1 MLKIEFDGKNLTV
14 NYGAFRLLSTPFAS
28 AIKREKTYT
37 SNRGTVKA
45 TIEEKE
51 HIRLD
56 NVKKL
61 SENAYELYAEGH
73 SLRIEI
79 EEREPGCEVFL
90 EGEEGWAYEFK
101 IHGIEGEAVFG
112 GGEQYRQTNLRG
124 ERVVNFVSEHIK
136 ASTLVEKVILPND
149 RYREKTADAI
159 GSYSPMPVFVTDKG
173 RLFYFDTASDGVSKF
188 GTNNYR
194 FSFDRCPKSFMLLR
208 GDSYEQ
214 LARALA
220 KRNRPGM
227 YLPEWCLDGMILGVQ
242 GGNDKAISK
251 AFTMLDAGAKVSAVW
266 CQDWSGENITVMG
279 KQVWWEWE
287 YHYRLYSDLPEAI
300 KRLGSRGVR
309 FLAYI
314 NPYLVKDSNMYNQ
327 CRDNGWLITHEDG
340 SVYHIKSTTFDAGMI
355 DLTNPEAVRFTKDV
369 LIKRNM
375 LDIGIKGWMADFG
388 EYLPV
393 DCVLHDGDPAE
404 LHNQWPVIWARINRE
419 AIEEYGAEHGV
430 DDLMFFTRSGY
441 IGEQCYA
448 PIMWNGD
455 QHTDLTKDYGMP
467 CVMPASFSLGFSGV
481 PLTHFDIGGFFSIA
495 NLKRDA
501 ELFTRWME
509 MAAFSPLMRSHES
522 IRPWA
527 NAQFD
532 DPEVVPYTVKLTNVH
547 TAIKPYIQKVLDQ
560 AKEGIPAIRP
570 DFWPVMDYAESKDEY
585 SYFFGDDIYV
595 CPVIEKDVDKREV
608 HLPAGEWIGFWDG
621 KEYAGGSDFTADAP
635 LGALPVY
642 YRKGS
647 EFADVFRKAA
657 SARTKRAG
665 WY

>member
-1 MLKIEFDGKNLTV
+1 MLKTEFDGKNLTI
-14 NYGAFRLLSTPFAS
+14 YEEGFKLLSTPFAS

-37 SNRGTVKA
+37 TNRGTVKE

-51 HIRLD
+51 HIHLD
-56 NVKKL
+56 DVEKISDTSFVL
-61 SENAYELYAEGH
+61 SAEGH
-73 SLRIEI
+73 SLKLDIR
-79 EEREPGCEVFL
+79 ERELGCEIFL

-101 IHGIEGEAVFG
+101 IYGIDGEAVFG

-136 ASTLVEKVILPND
+136 ASTLVEKVILPSN
-149 RYREKTADAI
+149 RYREKSAESI

-173 RLFYFDTASDGVSKF
+173 RLFYFDTSSDGVSKF
-188 GTNNYR
+188 GINNYR
-194 FSFDRCPKSFMLLR
+194 CSFDKCPKSIMLLH
-208 GDSYEQ
+208 GNSYEE

-220 KRNRPGM
+220 KKNPPRM

-242 GGNDKAISK
+242 GGNDKVISK
-251 AFTMLDAGAKVSAVW
+251 AYTMLDAGAKVSAVW
-266 CQDWSGENITVMG
+266 SQDWSGENITVMG

-287 YHYRLYSDLPEAI
+287 HHYKLYRDLPKAI
-300 KRLGSRGVR
+300 KRLEARGVH

-314 NPYLVKDSNMYNQ
+314 NPYLVKDSKMYCH
-327 CRDNGWLITHEDG
+327 CRDNGWLITREDG

-355 DLTNPEAVRFTKDV
+355 DLTNPEAVRYTKDV
-369 LIKRNM
+369 LIKENM

-393 DCVLHDGDPAE
+393 DCVLHDGDPSE

-419 AIEEYGAEHGV
+419 AIEEYGA
-430 DDLMFFTRSGY
+430 DDVMFFTRSGY

-467 CVMPASFSLGFSGV
+467 CVMPATFSLGFSGV

-509 MAAFSPLMRSHES
+509 MATFSPLMRSHES

-532 DPEVVPYTVKLTNVH
+532 DKEVVPYTIKLTNVH
-547 TAIKPYIQKVLDQ
+547 VAIKPYIQKVLEQ

-570 DFWPVMDYAESKDEY
+570 DFWPVMDYSKSKDEY
-585 SYFFGDDIYV
+585 SYFFGDDLYV
-595 CPVIEKDVDKREV
+595 CPVIEKDVIEREV
-608 HLPAGEWIGFWDG
+608 HLPEGEWIGFWDG
-621 KEYAGGSDFTADAP
+621 KDYAGGTDFTAKAP
-635 LGALPVY
+635 LGSIPVY
-642 YRKGS
+642 YRKDS
-647 EFADVFRKAA
+647 EFAGVFKKAGDAA
-657 SARTKRAG
+657 SNRASSG
-665 WY
+665 VIS

>member
-1 MLKIEFDGKNLTV
+1 MLDIGFDGRKLTV
-14 NYGAFRLLSTPFAS
+14 NQDGFELLSTPFAS

-37 SNRGTVKA
+37 QSRGTVKDS
-45 TIEEKE
+45 IEEKE
-51 HIRLD
+51 RVFLD
-56 NVKKL
+56 NVEQLGDRSFVL
-61 SENAYELYAEGH
+61 SAEGH
-73 SLRIEI
+73 SLRLDI
-79 EEREPGCEVFL
+79 EERELGCEIFL
-90 EGEEGWAYEFK
+90 KGEPGWAYEFK

-136 ASTLVEKVILPND
+136 ASTLVEKVILPSH
-149 RYREKTADAI
+149 RYREKAAETI

-173 RLFYFDTASDGVSKF
+173 RLFYFDTASDGISKF

-194 FSFDRCPKSFMLLR
+194 FSFDRCPGSFILLR
-208 GDSYEQ
+208 GSSYEE
-214 LARALA
+214 LARALS
-220 KRNRPGM
+220 KINRPRM

-242 GGNDKAISK
+242 GGSDTVISK
-251 AFTMLDAGAKVSAVW
+251 AFSMLDAGAKVSAVW

-287 YHYRLYSDLPEAI
+287 YDRRLYHDLPELI

-314 NPYLVKDSNMYNQ
+314 NPYLVKGSSMYERF
-327 CRDNGWLITHEDG
+327 RDNGWLITREDG

-355 DLTNPEAVRFTKDV
+355 DLTDPEAVRFTKDV
-369 LIKRNM
+369 LIKQNM
-375 LDIGIKGWMADFG
+375 LDLGIKGWMADFG

-393 DCVLHDGDPAE
+393 DCVLHDGDPSE
-404 LHNQWPVIWARINRE
+404 LHNLWPVMWAKLNRE
-419 AIEEYGAEHGV
+419 AIEEYGA
-430 DDLMFFTRSGY
+430 DDVMFFTRSGY

-455 QHTDLTKDYGMP
+455 QHTDLTRDYGMP

-481 PLTHFDIGGFFSIA
+481 PLTHFDIGGFFSMA
-495 NLKRDA
+495 KLRRDA

-509 MAAFSPLMRSHES
+509 MAVFSPLMRSHES
-522 IRPWA
+522 IRPWS

-532 DPEVVPYTVKLTNVH
+532 DKEVTPYTVKLTNVH
-547 TAIKPYIQKVLDQ
+547 AAMKPYIQRVLEQ
-560 AKEGIPAIRP
+560 SKEGIPAIRP
-570 DFWPVMDYAESKDEY
+570 DFWPAMDYAASRDEY

-595 CPVIEKDVDKREV
+595 CPVIEKNETQREV
-608 HLPAGEWIGFWDG
+608 HLPDGEWIGFWDG
-621 KEYAGGSDFTADAP
+621 KEYAGGSAFTADAP
-635 LGALPVY
+635 LGAPPVY

-647 EFADVFRKAA
+647 EYADVLRSAGDAA
-657 SARTKRAG
+657 KNVTAK
-665 WY
+665 YY